1 MNRITF
7 TFLISLF
14 VLVACKNNP
23 APSPPLQ
30 SQHNTSEIVAD
41 TTVRVDSIKA
51 VMKVESYTIHF
62 ATDSRE
68 NNKPHEFKSKIMF
81 SGESIKD
88 SSTHTLTKVELWYV
102 DNGNDTIIFDR
113 KTGELKAWFPKNEM
127 QLMIQLLESDYDF
140 RISYSMDTKGLEHIL
155 ASTYLK
161 EQ

>member
-1 MNRITF
+1 MIKLTLPCLLLSL
-7 TFLISLF
+7 LIS
-14 VLVACKNNP
+14 ACNNKP
-23 APSPPLQ
+23 APLPPLLAEDY
-30 SQHNTSEIVAD
+30 TSETIAD
-41 TTVRVDSIKA
+41 TAVRVDSIKA

-88 SSTHTLTKVELWYV
+88 SSTHTLTKVEFWYV